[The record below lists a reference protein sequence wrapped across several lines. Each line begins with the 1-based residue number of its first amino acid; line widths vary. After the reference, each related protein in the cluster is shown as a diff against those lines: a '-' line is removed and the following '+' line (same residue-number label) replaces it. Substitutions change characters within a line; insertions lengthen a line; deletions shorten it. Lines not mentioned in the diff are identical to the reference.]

1 LDRRRDAVLRRTR
14 SGIFIPTG
22 ASAQP
27 PKFVCTLC
35 KAGFRDTEYR
45 AFERHVKKCSDA
57 REAEI
62 HAMSPR
68 TRAPGIFGDQ
78 GWDTEREQWVRDN
91 REALLEDR
99 KRQ

>member
-1 LDRRRDAVLRRTR
+1 
-14 SGIFIPTG
+14 
-22 ASAQP
+22 
-27 PKFVCTLC
+27 
-35 KAGFRDTEYR
+35 
-45 AFERHVKKCSDA
+45 
-57 REAEI
+57 
-62 HAMSPR
+62 MSPR